1 MQTAHTSNGKILLS
15 IIKKKENEDRN
26 YNNNYALSQV
36 DLLKGMYPNDMVWFK
51 PVGKH
56 FFFLVVCPERREIM
70 TSLNRVMNG
79 GIPLSGDEYNEFLS
93 ELQDL
98 IGEPPNWFK
107 RWEDSQVG
115 TIEYSIERFLE
126 ENTELSDKVSLD
138 LHLEDE
144 RFYDSPIWD

>member
-1 MQTAHTSNGKILLS
+1 M
-15 IIKKKENEDRN
+15 KKKENEDRT

-70 TSLNRVMNG
+70 TSLNRVMKG

-126 ENTELSDKVSLD
+126 ENCEMADKVSLD

-144 RFYDSPIWD
+144 RFYDSEMFD

>member
-1 MQTAHTSNGKILLS
+1 MKNAHTANGRILLS
-15 IIKKKENEDRN
+15 IIKKKENEDRV

-70 TSLNRVMNG
+70 TSLNRVMKG

-98 IGEPPNWFK
+98 IGEPPNRFK

-126 ENTELSDKVSLD
+126 ENCEMADKVSLD

-144 RFYDSPIWD
+144 RFYDSEMFD

>member
-1 MQTAHTSNGKILLS
+1 MKNAHTANGRILLS
-15 IIKKKENEDRN
+15 IIKKKENEDRV

-70 TSLNRVMNG
+70 TSLNRVMKG

-126 ENTELSDKVSLD
+126 ENCEMADKVSLD

-144 RFYDSPIWD
+144 RFYDSEMFD